1 MRFTPLALAL
11 LIAAPTLAHAA
22 TDDELKKMLIGQWGE
37 TAACT
42 DSVLVFKDDGSFTMD
57 SDSEDPDSDMAGTYQ
72 IKDGVL
78 TGNAEDRDMPAVT
91 LRFEG
96 TDKVY
101 LEAGGKTTD
110 TLIRCSADAG
120 QDNGGGNA
128 APAAPAPAP
137 EPAPAQ

>member
-1 MRFTPLALAL
+1 MRLTPLALAL

-22 TDDELKKMLIGQWGE
+22 TDDELKKMLLGRWGE

-42 DSVLVFKDDGSFTMD
+42 DSVLVFNEDGSFTMD
-57 SDSEDPDSDMAGTYQ
+57 SDAEDPDSDMTGTYQ
-72 IKDGVL
+72 IKGGVL

-96 TDKVY
+96 SDKVY

-110 TLIRCSADAG
+110 TLVRCSADATQDDGAG
-120 QDNGGGNA
+120 QP
-128 APAAPAPAP
+128 APAEAAPAP

>member
-22 TDDELKKMLIGQWGE
+22 SDDELKKMLLGRWGE

-42 DSVLVFKDDGSFTMD
+42 DTVLVFKDDGSFAMS
-57 SDSEDPDSDMAGTYQ
+57 SDAEDPDSDMAGTYR

-78 TGNAEDRDMPAVT
+78 TGSAEDRDMPAVT

-96 TDKVY
+96 SDKVY
-101 LEAGGKTTD
+101 LEADGKTTD
-110 TLIRCSADAG
+110 TLIRCSADAA
-120 QDNGGGNA
+120 QDSGGGDA
-128 APAAPAPAP
+128 APAEAAPAP